1 MPFNTHSTCSY
12 QTTCPDIFFFFV
24 VVFASCFPQHLQ
36 RAPHLSEP
44 TAHDRGAAVLNFS
57 RKDSSARLSKQR
69 GVQVLFLFC
78 FFVIFKILKYFSIV
92 AAAAAKEE
100 EKKKNHL
107 CTRKNQ
113 VRLSAPS
120 ALLTQPSGAVSHA
133 SPDNTGRV
141 NNTRPCSRSRLHR
154 ESIVFI

>member
-12 QTTCPDIFFFFV
+12 QTTCTNIFFFFV

-69 GVQVLFLFC
+69 GVQVLFLVL
-78 FFVIFKILKYFSIV
+78 FFLLFFLNLEIFFNCSSSSCQRRRKN
-92 AAAAAKEE
+92 
-100 EKKKNHL
+100 NHL